1 MRTRNAETTP
11 KLGNAKKTT
20 PQSRKS
26 AIKNSPNPNPPQP
39 AVSESATPTGT
50 STPTPAPTP
59 IPTLKAAETKRVATT
74 KAKQVAKP
82 EQKTTAPVTPSAAES
97 KPQDQEQYPTAP
109 VTPSSAANSKTLKK
123 GLMLFGNMWIGGVSH
138 VFWFTVS
145 FDLTV
150 EESKEVNALLSAT
163 PVVTTPKT
171 GSAVKAVASK
181 TGSGVKVVKKIVK
194 VKTPA
199 SKANSA
205 KTPKSGEARKS
216 KVVKPEK
223 SEAELTKD
231 EESVKK
237 EEPVVDSVAQSAEE
251 EQRPI
256 AIVEEP
262 PAVSVEEQ
270 LQEEIVPSK
279 VDVVVEES
287 KVVKVVEG
295 GSIVEIK
302 GEPEPGLGPK
312 LEPVNLENDSKGEG
326 EQIIETEDNRVGMDL
341 DDIEEDPKVGVVG
354 DNAMIV
360 AAVPAKETE
369 ELEEERMEITTVA
382 NERKIKKELEIF
394 VGGLDRDSTEEDV
407 RKVFEHVGEVVEV
420 RLNKNA
426 STNKNK
432 GYAFVRF
439 ATKEQASRAL
449 SEMKNPVIRGKR
461 CGTSPNEDND
471 TLFLGNICNTWT
483 KEAIKQKIKDY
494 GVEGVEN
501 ITLVADPQHEG
512 LSRGFAFVEFS
523 CHAEAML
530 AYKRLQQPDAIFGH
544 AERTAKV
551 AFAEPLREPD
561 PEVMA
566 QVKSVF
572 VDGLPPHWDED
583 RVREQFKV
591 YGEIERIMLAR
602 NMSTAKRKDFGF
614 VDFNTHEAAIAC
626 IDGINKTELVDGNS
640 KIKVKARLSNPLP
653 KTQAVKG
660 GMCGGYRIGHGSGG
674 NFPRT
679 GRGFAPGGAFG
690 RGNLQRGRGFH
701 QHGGGHAGRM
711 GFFNEYDHDS
721 VPADSHGRRMMGR
734 GGRGAFRGAHQA
746 FSGVAGPSRL
756 YMDELYPDT
765 MDRGP
770 GGHFLPRR
778 QPFSPEADLSRPF
791 VGGHFDDYHPYDGSS
806 HGTKRP
812 FYMTEQDP
820 GYMEPN
826 SVRPRVDYSDPTL
839 PFRRSRYLDT
849 FGAGTGSD
857 MYSRDYYNSQ
867 YGGNDYPPFY
877 GGDRPYGGGYYY

>member
-11 KLGNAKKTT
+11 KSANARKTT

-26 AIKNSPNPNPPQP
+26 ATKTPPNPNPPQP
-39 AVSESATPTGT
+39 AVAEPTTPIATSGPTPVPT
-50 STPTPAPTP
+50 PVSTP
-59 IPTLKAAETKRVATT
+59 KAAETKRGSTT

-82 EQKTTAPVTPSAAES
+82 EQQA
-97 KPQDQEQYPTAP
+97 TAP
-109 VTPSSAANSKTLKK
+109 VTPSSVADESKPQKQ
-123 GLMLFGNMWIGGVSH
+123 
-138 VFWFTVS
+138 
-145 FDLTV
+145 
-150 EESKEVNALLSAT
+150 EESKEANALASAT
-163 PVVTTPKT
+163 PAAPTPKT
-171 GSAVKAVASK
+171 GSAVKAVTPK

-205 KTPKSGEARKS
+205 KTPKSGEAGRS
-216 KVVKPEK
+216 KVVKPQK
-223 SEAELTKD
+223 SEAKVAKD
-231 EESVKK
+231 EESMKK
-237 EEPVVDSVAQSAEE
+237 EEPVLENAEQSAEE
-251 EQRPI
+251 ERPT
-256 AIVEEP
+256 ANKEEP
-262 PAVSVEEQ
+262 LAESVEEQ
-270 LQEEIVPSK
+270 KMQEE
-279 VDVVVEES
+279 VVVSEVHVAVEEF
-287 KVVKVVEG
+287 KVVKGEESLEEKVLEEGSTVELK
-295 GSIVEIK
+295 E
-302 GEPEPGLGPK
+302 EPEH
-312 LEPVNLENDSKGEG
+312 EPVNLENDSKGEG
-326 EQIIETEDNRVGMDL
+326 DQTVEIEDNKEGMEV
-341 DDIEEDPKVGVVG
+341 DDTEEDPEEDVVG
-354 DNAMIV
+354 GDAMIV
-360 AAVPAKETE
+360 AAEPAKDAEA
-369 ELEEERMEITTVA
+369 LEEERMEITAAA

-483 KEAIKQKIKDY
+483 REAIKQKLKDY

-640 KIKVKARLSNPLP
+640 RNKVKARLSNPLP

-674 NFPRT
+674 NFLRNA
-679 GRGFAPGGAFG
+679 RGFGRGGAFG
-690 RGNLQRGRGFH
+690 WGNLQRGRGFH
-701 QHGGGHAGRM
+701 QRGGGHAGRM
-711 GFFNEYDHDS
+711 GFFTEHDHDG
-721 VPADSHGRRMMGR
+721 VHADFHGRRTMGR

-746 FSGVAGPSRL
+746 FGGGSGPSRP
-756 YMDELYPDT
+756 YMDGLFHDATE
-765 MDRGP
+765 RGP
-770 GGHFLPRR
+770 GGHFLPGR

-791 VGGHFDDYHPYDGSS
+791 VGGHFDDYHSYDGSS

-826 SVRPRVDYSDPTL
+826 RVRPRIDFSDPAL
-839 PFRRSRYLDT
+839 PFRGSRYLGELLPILACLVTYLCAISANMFMHVYIDT

-857 MYSRDYYNSQ
+857 MYSRDYYNSR